1 MPTHDDAA
9 VAAGLF
15 PSMRAAAPAPAP
27 ASPEADGE
35 MAEALYGA
43 TTPTAAEAGLPV
55 AGPDPWAEA
64 ERAAVQTAAGVALV
78 PAEEVAAGL
87 REVAPLFEEYGVRGD
102 EAAVLAR
109 IGTAAILQPPDDARL
124 GQWEADATDAL
135 RREFGA
141 EAPRALADAQRLVAS
156 DRKLHDL
163 LHSTGLG
170 SHPQVVV
177 QIAKVATARRKAG

>member
-109 IGTAAILQPPDDARL
+109 VGTAAILNPPDDARL

-141 EAPRALADAQRLVAS
+141 NAPRALADAQRLVAS
-156 DRKLHDL
+156 DKKLFDL

-177 QIAKVATARRKAG
+177 QLARAARRKAG